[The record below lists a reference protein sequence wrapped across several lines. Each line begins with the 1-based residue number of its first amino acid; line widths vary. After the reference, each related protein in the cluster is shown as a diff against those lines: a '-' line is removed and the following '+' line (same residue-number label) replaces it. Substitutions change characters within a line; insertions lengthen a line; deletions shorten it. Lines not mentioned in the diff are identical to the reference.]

1 MIIRQRRVRK
11 SSKFGSRWSHASSKR
26 REHVASLYTTAAIQ
40 AFLGAFMLFLA
51 YQCYLMMREKFADLV
66 WYLKYCIPF
75 FVLLIAVIVLRALVG
90 NIRSG
95 LAVYHDTRR
104 PPRPPSRPYS
114 AGTLTAASTARARSS
129 GLLTGSDR
137 ELPTQM

>member
-1 MIIRQRRVRK
+1 MIIRQRRVRN

-51 YQCYLMMREKFADLV
+51 YQSYLMMREKFADLV
-66 WYLKYCIPF
+66 WYLKYSIPF

-95 LAVYHDTRR
+95 MAVYHDTRS
-104 PPRPPSRPYS
+104 PPSPPNS
-114 AGTLTAASTARARSS
+114 
-129 GLLTGSDR
+129 
-137 ELPTQM
+137 